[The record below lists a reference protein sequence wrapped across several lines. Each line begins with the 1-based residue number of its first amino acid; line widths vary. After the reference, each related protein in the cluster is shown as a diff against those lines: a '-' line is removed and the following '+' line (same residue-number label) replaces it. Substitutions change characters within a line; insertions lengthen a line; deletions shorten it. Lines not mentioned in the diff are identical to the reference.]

1 MVNRELS
8 SYVDEVVAA
17 YERLVPDKFTQQTD
31 AVALNLLNFAVSMR
45 NADYVNQNIAGDIK
59 VKEM

>member
-17 YERLVPDKFTQQTD
+17 YEHLIGDTFSLRTD
-31 AVALNLLNFAVSMR
+31 AVTLNLLNFAVSMR
-45 NADYVNQNIAGDIK
+45 NADYMNQNIVGDIK
-59 VKEM
+59 VKEI